1 MPCAHWVMCRP
12 VIQAHWSCL
21 ASQAHWFMFTAVTTI
36 QAICT
41 VYLLSLLLYQH
52 KQRQALQLLP
62 AFQCWQL
69 NHTRRLHHIST
80 NLLCNHKQQRA
91 KGKTL
96 VTTPDRCAA
105 NTGAGKVVSR
115 RIGVRPGS
123 VCIIRWYAAGALC
136 LAFCTVPAH
145 AWLQCCENISR
156 H

>member
-1 MPCAHWVMCRP
+1 M
-12 VIQAHWSCL
+12 L
-21 ASQAHWFMFTAVTTI
+21 AAQSHTPPPPHQHQPSLQSQAA
-36 QAICT
+36 A
-41 VYLLSLLLYQH
+41 
-52 KQRQALQLLP
+52 
-62 AFQCWQL
+62 
-69 NHTRRLHHIST
+69 
-80 NLLCNHKQQRA
+80 
-91 KGKTL
+91 GKRETL